1 MACLCAAAAFAAPA
15 GAGPLRTAIM
25 DLDHFGNPDP
35 SKRSLA
41 FARTHQG
48 GATFVRLVL
57 TWRSVANAGE
67 PADATDPCDPA
78 YNWGWF
84 DDQVR
89 SAHAKGLKILATVQ
103 GAPDFAQR
111 PPAHP
116 DGIHDPDAADFANF
130 ARAAARRYN
139 NTNPCGDG
147 TMPAIRYWQAWNE
160 PNRDYFFMPQYN
172 SSGTMVSPGLYRT
185 LVNQFALAVHNVNG
199 RNRVVAGGLAPLGKT
214 GKPAPLPFMRK
225 LLSKPVRFDIWSHH
239 AYTSGGPTH
248 RAPGEG
254 NIALGD
260 LGDMRKVLK
269 ANDGR
274 ILSIGKVQFW
284 ITEIS
289 WDTNGPDPQA
299 VPIRLHARWTSEALY
314 RAWRH
319 GVSLV
324 TWFRIQ
330 DDPLH
335 GPGSSPYQSGFY
347 KVNGDR
353 KLSFQAFRFPFV
365 AFRQPGRV
373 LIWGRTP
380 TSAGGTV
387 AIQRVVAGAWRNI
400 ASARASS
407 AGIFTKSFPSGAR
420 SGYVRAV
427 YKGQKSL
434 GFSLT
439 PVPDRYVNP
448 FGCGGPIAC

>member
-1 MACLCAAAAFAAPA
+1 M
-15 GAGPLRTAIM
+15 
-25 DLDHFGNPDP
+25 
-35 SKRSLA
+35 
-41 FARTHQG
+41 
-48 GATFVRLVL
+48 RLVL
-57 TWRSVANAGE
+57 TWRSVANVGE
-67 PADATDPCDPA
+67 PANATDPCSPA

-89 SAHAKGLKILATVQ
+89 SAHAKGLTIFATVQ
-103 GAPDFAQR
+103 GAPNFAQA

-116 DGIHDPDAADFANF
+116 DGIHDPSPTDYANF
-130 ARAAARRYN
+130 ARAAALRYDGSD
-139 NTNPCGDG
+139 PCGEDL
-147 TMPAIRYWQAWNE
+147 PAIRYWQAWNE

-172 SSGTMVSPGLYRT
+172 ASGEMVSPGLYRA
-185 LVNQFALAVHNVNG
+185 LVNAFANAVHNVNG
-199 RNRVVAGGLAPLGKT
+199 ANRVVAGALAPLGKT

-225 LLSKPVRFDIWSHH
+225 LLSQPVRFDIWAHH

-260 LGDMRKVLK
+260 LGDMRKVLN

-284 ITEIS
+284 LTEVS
-289 WDTNGPDPQA
+289 WDTNGPDPKA
-299 VPIRLHARWTSEALY
+299 IGHKLHARWTSEMLY

-335 GPGSSPYQSGFY
+335 GPGSTPYQSGFY

-353 KLSFQAFRFPFV
+353 KLSFTAFRFPFV
-365 AFRQPGRV
+365 AFRQPGKI

-380 TSAGGTV
+380 TSTAGTV
-387 AIQRVVAGAWRNI
+387 VDPARRPRRVAQHRERPAPRR
-400 ASARASS
+400 RASS
-407 AGIFTKSFPSGAR
+407 PRRSPAGPGRDTSGRCSRARRASGSASTQCATATSTRSAAEAR
-420 SGYVRAV
+420 SPAERAPTRPRRRRRRVRRGV
-427 YKGQKSL
+427 GRSTRHRR
-434 GFSLT
+434 S
-439 PVPDRYVNP
+439 R
-448 FGCGGPIAC
+448 

>member
-1 MACLCAAAAFAAPA
+1 LACLCAAAAFAAPA

-25 DLDHFGNPDP
+25 DLDHFGNPDAVE
-35 SKRSLA
+35 RNRA
-41 FARTHQG
+41 FARTDAS
-48 GATFVRLVL
+48 GASFVRLVL

-89 SAHAKGLKILATVQ
+89 SARAKGLKILATVQ
-103 GAPDFAQR
+103 GAPDFAQAA
-111 PPAHP
+111 PAHP
-116 DGIHDPDAADFANF
+116 DGIHKPDPADFADF

-147 TMPAIRYWQAWNE
+147 TLPAIRYWQAWNE
-160 PNRDYFFMPQYN
+160 PNRDYFFMPQRQ
-172 SSGTMVSPGLYRT
+172 GDTLVSPGLYRK
-185 LVNQFALAVHNVNG
+185 LVNAFANAVHNVSG
-199 RNRVVAGGLAPLGKT
+199 KNRVVAGGLAPLGK
-214 GKPAPLPFMRK
+214 GRDKPAPLPFMRK

-274 ILSIGKVQFW
+274 IVSKGKVQFW

-289 WDTNGPDPQA
+289 WDTNGPDPKA
-299 VPIRLHARWTSEALY
+299 VPMKLHARWTSEALY

-330 DDPLH
+330 DDPLYAT
-335 GPGSSPYQSGFY
+335 PYQSGFFT
-347 KVNGDR
+347 VNEKR

-365 AFRQPGRV
+365 AFRQPGRMLV
-373 LIWGRTP
+373 WGRTP
-380 TSAGGTV
+380 TSTGGTV
-387 AIQRVVAGAWRNI
+387 AIQRVVNGAWRTV
-400 ASARASS
+400 ATVRASS
-407 AGIFTKSFPSGAR
+407 SGIFTKRFSSRAR

>member
-1 MACLCAAAAFAAPA
+1 MCAAVAAAPA
-15 GAGPLRTAIM
+15 GAAPLRTAIM
-25 DLDHFGNPDP
+25 EPTYYAGPQPVRD
-35 SKRSLA
+35 LA
-41 FARTHQG
+41 FQRTQNI
-48 GATFVRLVL
+48 GAKFVRLVL
-57 TWRSVANAGE
+57 TWRSVANSGE
-67 PADATDPCDPA
+67 PDNADDPCDPD

-89 SAHAKGLKILATVQ
+89 SAHAHGLTIIATVQ
-103 GAPDFAQR
+103 GAPDFAQA

-116 DGIHDPDAADFANF
+116 DGIHNPSPTDYAEF
-130 ARAAARRYN
+130 ARAAALRYN
-139 NTNPCGDG
+139 NTDPCGIG
-147 TMPAIRYWQAWNE
+147 NLPPIRYWQAWNE

-172 SSGTMVSPGLYRT
+172 ASGAMVSPGLYRN
-185 LVNQFALAVHNVNG
+185 LVNHFANAVHNVNG
-199 RNRVVAGGLAPLGKT
+199 ANRVVAGSLAPLGKT

-225 LLSKPVRFDIWSHH
+225 LLSQPVRFDIWAHH

-260 LGDMRKVLK
+260 LGDMRKVLN

-284 ITEIS
+284 LTEVS
-289 WDTNGPDPQA
+289 WDTNGPDPKA
-299 VPIRLHARWTSEALY
+299 IGHKLHARWTSEALY

-324 TWFRIQ
+324 TWFRIK

-335 GPGSSPYQSGFY
+335 GPGSTPYQSGFFT
-347 KVNGDR
+347 VNDKR
-353 KLSFQAFRFPFV
+353 KLSFTAFRFPFV
-365 AFRQPGRV
+365 AFRQPGKI

-380 TSAGGTV
+380 TSTAGTV
-387 AIQRVVAGAWRNI
+387 VIQRVIRGAWRNI
-400 ASARASS
+400 ASARAGSS
-407 AGIFTKSFPSGAR
+407 GIFTKSFSSGAR

-427 YKGQKSL
+427 FKGQKSL

-448 FGCGGPIAC
+448 FGCGGNIGC